1 MEKLG
6 KYRSG
11 SNSQDRSGRSSSRG
25 RASRSR
31 SGSQR
36 ASERKADERDGEAI
50 VPAMATQRVR
60 IQSFEEILAAV
71 RSGAMPSVM
80 PARAGSA
87 LSARPQHGGGGGFT
101 LPARSLYDSGYR
113 GQHFGPSGEDCPPAR
128 PEILERAKEDARI
141 AEEQGKM
148 ALKKGPVPTG
158 PPGLPLGVVVI
169 EQRYVD
175 FLLGPGGQ
183 SLAAINHAAGVNVI
197 LDQTH
202 KFSGYSIAN
211 IYGSE
216 EKVRNAK
223 LAIDFK
229 LSQWLPLHERRKGG
243 PAGAPAPVLPPGREP
258 SSSLWFRT
266 GGTSPAGAPESIEDG
281 SAVKV
286 TGGLL

>member
-1 MEKLG
+1 MEMQSESDEDARPGRGKILQRHKREIKALQEQKKIEAGRLMSFAKAKREHKKIEARQEKRDLDEKYKAMEDELKLKHADELAAFQPEESCEIVDDHIG
-6 KYRSG
+6 YLEVDG
-11 SNSQDRSGRSSSRG
+11 EG
-25 RASRSR
+25 RARKPLYSREMV
-31 SGSQR
+31 
-36 ASERKADERDGEAI
+36 SEN
-50 VPAMATQRVR
+50 
-60 IQSFEEILAAV
+60 EILAAV

-216 EKVRNAK
+216 E
-223 LAIDFK
+223 L
-229 LSQWLPLHERRKGG
+229 G
-243 PAGAPAPVLPPGREP
+243 
-258 SSSLWFRT
+258 
-266 GGTSPAGAPESIEDG
+266 ESKND
-281 SAVKV
+281 
-286 TGGLL
+286 

>member
-1 MEKLG
+1 
-6 KYRSG
+6 
-11 SNSQDRSGRSSSRG
+11 
-25 RASRSR
+25 
-31 SGSQR
+31 
-36 ASERKADERDGEAI
+36 
-50 VPAMATQRVR
+50 
-60 IQSFEEILAAV
+60 
-71 RSGAMPSVM
+71 MPSVM

-141 AEEQGKM
+141 AEEQGARWHSRK
-148 ALKKGPVPTG
+148 ALCQLG

-216 EKVRNAK
+216 E
-223 LAIDFK
+223 L
-229 LSQWLPLHERRKGG
+229 GG
-243 PAGAPAPVLPPGREP
+243 EQ
-258 SSSLWFRT
+258 
-266 GGTSPAGAPESIEDG
+266 
-281 SAVKV
+281 K
-286 TGGLL
+286 